1 MDLLLPPAAEAELI
15 NHEIAEQADEHMAE
29 AVEWGKELKSIDPS
43 LDLVWVGEAAD
54 DPELEP
60 GRWHIRKRIPGTVD
74 AYIPLVGQDGAYRAP
89 GAWML
94 EWLTAGD
101 LWNPKVHRD
110 KEEAKR
116 KLGEARERA
125 RRLRAE
131 QRQDHMAEAVRAAR
145 RIRDDRGMTQRSDL
159 KLPATIAAERREQ
172 KRTEGIKPK

>member
-29 AVEWGKELKSIDPS
+29 AVEWAKELKRIDSS

-54 DPELEP
+54 DAELMS

-74 AYIPLVGQDGAYRAP
+74 AYIPLVGRDGSYRPP

-94 EWLTAGD
+94 EWLTAND
-101 LWNPKVHRD
+101 LWNPSVHRD

-116 KLGEARERA
+116 KLGQARERA
-125 RRLRAE
+125 RSSAPSSGRTTGRSRAGSQAHSRRPGDE
-131 QRQDHMAEAVRAAR
+131 RAQRPEAAAFHCR
-145 RIRDDRGMTQRSDL
+145 RPPRGET
-159 KLPATIAAERREQ
+159 
-172 KRTEGIKPK
+172 